1 MFVFQ
6 LDKLIKKFFEI
17 FLFKRV
23 FFKKLYLPLRR
34 FKCLSNL
41 IIYKTMKKLVLF
53 LAVATAVAFASCGS
67 KAEEEAA
74 TEEVAPVE
82 EVVEAPAEEVVADST
97 VVEAP
102 VEEVVA
108 E

>member
-1 MFVFQ
+1 M
-6 LDKLIKKFFEI
+6 
-17 FLFKRV
+17 
-23 FFKKLYLPLRR
+23 RR

-41 IIYKTMKKLVLF
+41 IIYKTMKELVLF

-67 KAEEEAA
+67 KAEEETA

-82 EVVEAPAEEVVADST
+82 EVVEAPAEEVVTDST

>member
-1 MFVFQ
+1 
-6 LDKLIKKFFEI
+6 
-17 FLFKRV
+17 
-23 FFKKLYLPLRR
+23 
-34 FKCLSNL
+34 
-41 IIYKTMKKLVLF
+41 MKKLVLF

>member
-1 MFVFQ
+1 M
-6 LDKLIKKFFEI
+6 
-17 FLFKRV
+17 
-23 FFKKLYLPLRR
+23 RR

-67 KAEEEAA
+67 KAEEETA

-82 EVVEAPAEEVVADST
+82 EVVEAPAEEVVTDST